1 MKYTRRRHQTTRR
14 RRNRHRSRQ
23 PLKRHR
29 PKSAYRRKYNTRRKY
44 RHRRKQSGGDNGL
57 VQLGYNA
64 GRGMTSTITNFIN
77 TYVGNAPSASPQA
90 TKSQYH
96 AYT

>member
-1 MKYTRRRHQTTRR
+1 MKYTRHQRHKSKHRRRSRRHHSKFTNRR
-14 RRNRHRSRQ
+14 R
-23 PLKRHR
+23 
-29 PKSAYRRKYNTRRKY
+29 YNTRRRI
-44 RHRRKQSGGDNGL
+44 RHRRKIKHRQSGGENGL
-57 VQLGYNA
+57 IQLGYNA

-77 TYVGNAPSASPQA
+77 TYVGNTPSASPQA